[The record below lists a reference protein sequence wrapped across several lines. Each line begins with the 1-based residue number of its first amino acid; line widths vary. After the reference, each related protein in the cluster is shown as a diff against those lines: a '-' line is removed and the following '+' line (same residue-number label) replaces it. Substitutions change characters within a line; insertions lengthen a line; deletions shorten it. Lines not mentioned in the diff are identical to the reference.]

1 MLMRVSTSLL
11 FFSLTLLSCRASDRT
26 ITHGADGE
34 ADWSRRLAAAIPIG
48 LSRDSARAIME
59 ANGFQCRERAD
70 SVAYVW
76 CSKTSSPSGV
86 VRRRWSAVLNL
97 DQNHV
102 FEVRGFTGLVG
113 P

>member
-1 MLMRVSTSLL
+1 MRLRTSLL
-11 FFSLTLLSCRASDRT
+11 FFCLALGGCARDHT
-26 ITHGADGE
+26 ITHGADAE

-59 ANGFQCRERAD
+59 ANGFQCREGVD

-76 CSKTSSPSGV
+76 CSKTSSAPNIV
-86 VRRRWSAVLNL
+86 TRHWSAVLNL
-97 DQNHV
+97 DHDRV
-102 FEVRGFTGLVG
+102 FEVRALTGLVG